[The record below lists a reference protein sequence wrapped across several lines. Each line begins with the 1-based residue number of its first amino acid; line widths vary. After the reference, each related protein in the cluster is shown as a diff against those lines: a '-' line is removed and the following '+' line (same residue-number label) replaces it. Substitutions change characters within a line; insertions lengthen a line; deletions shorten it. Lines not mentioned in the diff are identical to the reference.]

1 MDCNALRGLASK
13 TACYL
18 APTNFWGWLAWGER
32 PRILIMSNPASPA
45 LWSLTEKEKQTL
57 RLIVCGHDAKSIAR
71 ELDLSVH
78 TINERLRE
86 ARRKMA
92 VSSSREAARLLHQA
106 EDALPPQSFGDM
118 PLGEASGAATGNQGS
133 TPQPGVGAPAR
144 RSALMIGALTMTL
157 AFGLLA
163 FAALPLMTAT
173 TASAD
178 ATGTG
183 SEQATNQ
190 QVVDA
195 ARQFLALL
203 EQKKWAESYA
213 TTGSAFRQL
222 NTLQVWSDVSE
233 KVHARYGKALSRT
246 LLGQENLPA
255 PPAGYEVVKFRTVY
269 ANKAEA
275 VETVT
280 LDREGGRWVVVGV
293 TIG

>member
-1 MDCNALRGLASK
+1 MPPGLG
-13 TACYL
+13 L
-18 APTNFWGWLAWGER
+18 
-32 PRILIMSNPASPA
+32 
-45 LWSLTEKEKQTL
+45 LTEKEKQTL

-106 EDALPPQSFGDM
+106 EDASPPKSVGDM
-118 PLGEASGAATGNQGS
+118 EIGEALQGASGDQGAA
-133 TPQPGVGAPAR
+133 PQPGVGAPVR
-144 RSALMIGALTMTL
+144 RSTMMIGGFAMTL
-157 AFGLLA
+157 ALGLMA

-173 TASAD
+173 TANAD
-178 ATGTG
+178 ATQQLG
-183 SEQATNQ
+183 EQAVDQ

-195 ARQFLALL
+195 ARQFLALV

-213 TTGSAFRQL
+213 ATGNAFRQL

-233 KVHARYGKALSRT
+233 QVHARYGKAVSRILLS
-246 LLGQENLPA
+246 QENLPA
-255 PPAGYEVVKFRTVY
+255 PPAGYEVVKFRAVY

-280 LDREGGRWVVVGV
+280 LDKEGGRWVVVGI